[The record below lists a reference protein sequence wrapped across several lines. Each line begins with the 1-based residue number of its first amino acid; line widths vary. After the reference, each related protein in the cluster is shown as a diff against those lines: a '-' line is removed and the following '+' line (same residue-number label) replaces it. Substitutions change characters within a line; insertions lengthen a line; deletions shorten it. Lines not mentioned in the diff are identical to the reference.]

1 MPGGLL
7 RVPTFADQPGK
18 PIDYLGGSLQRVDLA
33 KGTVETVC
41 DNPFRSPE
49 GLRSPDDLVFDESGG
64 CWLTDWG
71 KEWCATREYGA
82 IRYLARGAKEPVIVN
97 TNAHARRNAPNGIAL
112 SKDGRTLYAAE
123 TYARWTRK
131 WSLSAPGAIVT
142 NPLVLDSSELHCAS
156 FPHEG
161 RLDSM
166 KMDDAGNLWVVT
178 ILTYGLN
185 PTKSGGI
192 SIVSPDGQLLE
203 YLEIN
208 AGMPDPL
215 PSNLCFGGAD
225 RQTLFVTLGGT
236 GRVVCCRVSAPGL
249 ALNWQSY

>member
-1 MPGGLL
+1 M
-7 RVPTFADQPGK
+7 
-18 PIDYLGGSLQRVDLA
+18 
-33 KGTVETVC
+33 ETVC

-203 YLEIN
+203 YLEITPVCRIRFPPTC
-208 AGMPDPL
+208 ASAARTAKRFSSPWAALAAWSAAAFPH
-215 PSNLCFGGAD
+215 
-225 RQTLFVTLGGT
+225 
-236 GRVVCCRVSAPGL
+236 RVWR
-249 ALNWQSY
+249 